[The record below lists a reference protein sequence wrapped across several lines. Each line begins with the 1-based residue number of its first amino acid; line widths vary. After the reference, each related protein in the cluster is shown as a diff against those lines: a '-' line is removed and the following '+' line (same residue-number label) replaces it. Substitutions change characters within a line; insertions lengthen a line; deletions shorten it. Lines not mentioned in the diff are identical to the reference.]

1 MRKQEDMLYPIFFG
15 PPLFKVEKEGLE
27 HRLGLEIWLMTFS
40 SNETELLQL
49 YNEFEDIV
57 ENKRYQ

>member
-1 MRKQEDMLYPIFFG
+1 M
-15 PPLFKVEKEGLE
+15 
-27 HRLGLEIWLMTFS
+27 WLMTFS

-49 YNEFEDIV
+49 YDEFEDIV